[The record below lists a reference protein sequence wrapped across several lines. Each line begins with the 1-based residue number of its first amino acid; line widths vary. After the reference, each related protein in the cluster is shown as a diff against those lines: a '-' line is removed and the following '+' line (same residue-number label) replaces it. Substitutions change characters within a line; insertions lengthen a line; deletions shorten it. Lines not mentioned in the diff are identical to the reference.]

1 MPYWPFSGGLL
12 LRFPFSVFA
21 STSRD
26 KNGWSSEIRVW
37 RQILRFILCR
47 KDVKCE
53 ELGDHSCMEGLNSIY
68 AEIYF

>member
-53 ELGDHSCMEGLNSIY
+53 
-68 AEIYF
+68 